1 MKNHDV
7 SHNGLKLQGYDFED
21 IVPHGNFNAVFSRA
35 GIGKTS
41 FVVQIALNA
50 MLKQK
55 NVLHIGLGDPVDK
68 ISLWYKEIFC
78 LLAEQN
84 QINYPELFFES
95 LLKKR
100 FIMTFN
106 VDTFSFP
113 RLEERL
119 KDLSEQNIFSPSML
133 VIDGLDFDNTV
144 QESLSDLKAFAEKNS
159 LHVWFTV
166 RTHRHEDPEHSLF
179 PVQLS
184 NIEHLFDLVIQLRPD
199 GKKIYMLTLKGGSV
213 GGSDHK
219 VMIDPSS
226 MLIQV
231 AT

>member
-1 MKNHDV
+1 MKNYDV

-21 IVPHGNFNAVFSRA
+21 IVPHGVFNAVFSRA
-35 GIGKTS
+35 GVGKTS
-41 FVVQIALNA
+41 FIVQIALNA

-55 NVLHIGLGDPVDK
+55 NVLHIGVGDPVNK

-84 QINYPELFFES
+84 KIDNTDLFFES

-106 VDTFSFP
+106 VDAFNVP
-113 RLEERL
+113 RLKERL
-119 KDLSEQNIFSPSML
+119 TDLSEQNIFSPDMII
-133 VIDGLDFDNTV
+133 IDGLDFDSTV
-144 QESLSDLKAFAEKNS
+144 QESISDLKAFAERDS
-159 LHVWFTV
+159 LNAWFTV
-166 RTHRHEDPEHSLF
+166 RTHRHEDYGNSDL

-184 NIEHLFDLVIQLRPD
+184 NIQHLFDIVLQLRPD
-199 GKKIYMLTLKGGSV
+199 GKKIHMLTLKGESA
-213 GGSDHK
+213 GGKDRK
-219 VMIDPSS
+219 IILDPSS
-226 MLIQV
+226 MLIKV